1 MTIPQGTWV
10 DQLFNANVGKAILNI
25 PQINIDR
32 LNTTIPEWVVSYC
45 FTIVNL
51 GFVIPTYGLQ
61 ACFNRTCEAVPA
73 SEMCGATFAVDVYFN
88 NDQGNIYHKPTT
100 IKMLSNIIKSISRL
114 SSVDTYI
121 EFNLDLGL
129 FFMTTFC

>member
-1 MTIPQGTWV
+1 MFQPHV
-10 DQLFNANVGKAILNI
+10 SKAL
-25 PQINIDR
+25 
-32 LNTTIPEWVVSYC
+32 
-45 FTIVNL
+45 
-51 GFVIPTYGLQ
+51 
-61 ACFNRTCEAVPA
+61 PA
-73 SEMCGATFAVDVYFN
+73 SEMFGATFAVDVYFN

-129 FFMTTFC
+129 FSMTTFC